1 MLSLAS
7 TLLLALTTSLHSADA
22 LSVDAKKRADYTA
35 TCSTITKA
43 VSLET
48 RVYFPGT

>member
-1 MLSLAS
+1 MLALVSI
-7 TLLLALTTSLHSADA
+7 LLLALTTSLHSVDA

-35 TCSTITKA
+35 TCSDIAKA

-48 RVYFPGT
+48 KVYYPGT